1 MVCLL
6 VSIPAIPGKVNAK
19 RKNLAKK
26 SIFEKFENPPIT
38 KEKSTQKAKLLPKT
52 IIGNFLICSVVLTC
66 IGTKQTR

>member
-26 SIFEKFENPPIT
+26 SIFEKFENPPIR
-38 KEKSTQKAKLLPKT
+38 KENSTQKAKLLPKT
-52 IIGNFLICSVVLTC
+52 IIGNF
-66 IGTKQTR
+66 